1 MQKLLQLPLEQ
12 LFYFH
17 MAIANYKGVKVLS
30 NQVKDV
36 EDALTVEEALVIHI
50 NGKQYLVT
58 MRTPGDEVELIRGL
72 LFSEDIFRSKEAQL
86 QTEVIKRSPLGHI
99 SEMNVTIGP
108 DLMGKGYK
116 SGQSL
121 LSVSSCGIC
130 GKPELP
136 EITGANKISS
146 QQLQLKS
153 EDMNQMFD
161 LMRESQ
167 LQFEQSGGI
176 HAAALFD
183 QDKKLLAVKED
194 IGRHNA
200 VDKVIGALLLQ
211 QNLKAAKYILVSG
224 RISYEILT
232 KTFAAGIPVI
242 AAVSAPSSLAVDYAK
257 ELGITL
263 LGFCRQDKFT
273 VYSNVDRII
282 DLNS

>member
-1 MQKLLQLPLEQ
+1 
-12 LFYFH
+12 
-17 MAIANYKGVKVLS
+17 MAIAKYKGIKIQS
-30 NQVKDV
+30 QQVTDV

-86 QTEVIKRSPLGHI
+86 HTEVIKKSPLGYI
-99 SEMNVTIGP
+99 SEINVTIGP
-108 DLMGKGYK
+108 DVLGKGYK

-136 EITGANKISS
+136 EITAANKIDS
-146 QQLQLKS
+146 QQLQLTAT
-153 EDMNQMFD
+153 DMNQMFD
-161 LMRESQ
+161 LMRKSQ

-176 HAAALFD
+176 HAAAIFD
-183 QDKKLLAVKED
+183 QDKNLLAVKED

-200 VDKVIGALLLQ
+200 VDKVIGTLLLQ
-211 QNLKAAKYILVSG
+211 QNIKAAKYILVSG

-263 LGFCRQDKFT
+263 LGFCRKDKFT
-273 VYSNVDRII
+273 IYSNVDRII
-282 DLNS
+282 EL